1 MRHPPPTFSV
11 ADQYV
16 DGVLVVRVA
25 GEVDLST
32 TPAVVDRL
40 RAALHR
46 GDKRVV
52 LDCEGVTFLDS
63 KMIEAILGGAK
74 RLRDAG
80 GDLAVACSQD
90 GPARSLEVLG
100 VDSVVAL
107 RASVR
112 EAIRALGGGLPHPTD
127 E

>member
-1 MRHPPPTFSV
+1 MRHPPPTFSL

-32 TPAVVDRL
+32 TPAVVDRI
-40 RAALHR
+40 RSALHR
-46 GDKRVV
+46 GDRRVV

-74 RLRDAG
+74 RLRDVG
-80 GDLAVACSQD
+80 GDLAVACPED
-90 GPARSLEVLG
+90 GPCRALEVLG
-100 VDSVVAL
+100 VDSVVAV

-112 EAIRALGGGLPHPTD
+112 QAIRALGGGLPAQT
-127 E
+127 ER